1 MGFPFAVV
9 RHMIPTHLSQTKA
22 DMPHFV
28 IEYSRDVETR
38 YDMAELMELAFAS
51 GVQTGVMQGKDIKVR
66 ARPYDHYRMPNKGD
80 SFLHVTVFLLAG
92 RTDAQKEKV
101 SMTLRENLA
110 DLLTTVSSVSVDVR
124 DMNTQAY
131 KKRLL

>member
-1 MGFPFAVV
+1 
-9 RHMIPTHLSQTKA
+9 
-22 DMPHFV
+22 MPHFV

-38 YDMAELMELAFAS
+38 YDMGDVMDLAFES
-51 GVQTGVMQGKDIKVR
+51 GVSTGVMQAKDIKVR
-66 ARPYDHYRMPNKGD
+66 ARPYDHYRMPDKGD

-101 SMTLRENLA
+101 SLTLCEDLSA
-110 DLLTTVSSVSVDVR
+110 LLTTVSSVSVDIR
-124 DMNTQAY
+124 DMNTTAY

>member
-1 MGFPFAVV
+1 
-9 RHMIPTHLSQTKA
+9 
-22 DMPHFV
+22 MPHFV

-38 YDMAELMELAFAS
+38 YDMAEVMEIAFDS
-51 GVQTGVMQGKDIKVR
+51 GVETGVMQAKDIKVR
-66 ARPYDHYRMPNKGD
+66 ARPYDHYRMPDKDD

-101 SMTLRENLA
+101 SLALRAALA
-110 DLLTTVSSVSVDVR
+110 GHLKTVSSVSVDIR
-124 DMNTQAY
+124 DMNTTVY